1 MTDIRMPEPI
11 VMCWS
16 GGKDSA
22 LALFRLRRDPRWNVV
37 ALLTTLTREFDRV
50 SMHGVRRELI
60 VAQADS
66 LGLPLHFAEI
76 NPSAGNAEYERAMLA
91 ALSEVSQPSGARH
104 VAFGDLFLEDIRAYR
119 ESMLADTL
127 FEPIFPIWG
136 EPTGPLYDA
145 FVAEG
150 YRAVTVCVDPRVLD
164 ESFIGHALDAAFRSE
179 LPAGCDPCGENGEY
193 HSFVSD
199 GPDFRRPIAF
209 RRGDVVRRDGF
220 LFQDLLPVT
229 SKTHD

>member
-1 MTDIRMPEPI
+1 MPKPT

-22 LALFRLRRDPRWNVV
+22 LALSRLRRDPRFNARFEVV
-37 ALLTTLTREFDRV
+37 ALLTTLTREFNRV
-50 SMHGVRRELI
+50 SMHGVRRAL
-60 VAQADS
+60 VAAQADA
-66 LGLPLHFAEI
+66 LGLPLHYAEI

-91 ALSEVSQPSGARH
+91 VLTEISQRYGARH
-104 VAFGDLFLEDIRAYR
+104 IAFGDLFLEDVRAYR
-119 ESMLADTL
+119 EAMLAPTE
-127 FEPIFPIWG
+127 FEPLFPIWG

-145 FVAEG
+145 FIADG
-150 YRAVTVCVDPRVLD
+150 HRAVTVCVDPRALD
-164 ESFIGHALDAAFRSE
+164 ESFIGRPLDAAFRCE

-193 HSFVSD
+193 HSFIHD

-220 LFQDLLPVT
+220 LFQDLLPVR

>member
-1 MTDIRMPEPI
+1 MPEPI
-11 VMCWS
+11 IMCWS

-22 LALFRLRRDPRWNVV
+22 LALSRLRRDPRWEVV

-60 VAQADS
+60 AAQADA

-76 NPSAGNAEYERAMLA
+76 NPSAGNAEYEHAMLA
-91 ALSEVSQPSGARH
+91 ALSEVSQRSGVRH

-119 ESMLADTL
+119 QSMLAATS

-150 YRAVTVCVDPRVLD
+150 HRAVTVCVDPRVLG
-164 ESFIGHALDAAFRSE
+164 ESFIGRPLNAAFRSE

-193 HSFVSD
+193 HSFVYD

-220 LFQDLLPVT
+220 LFQDLWPVA